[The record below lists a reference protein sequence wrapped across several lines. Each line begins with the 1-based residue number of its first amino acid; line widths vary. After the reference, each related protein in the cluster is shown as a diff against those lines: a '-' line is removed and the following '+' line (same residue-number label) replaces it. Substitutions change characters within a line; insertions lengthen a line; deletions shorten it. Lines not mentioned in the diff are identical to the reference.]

1 MVFLKNWGDIDE
13 RLDPAF
19 YLNLMLL
26 NKNIVS
32 KSAYPVSTFKQKV
45 SMQRGR
51 FGHRPRNDPRYYD
64 GAYPFIQTGNIVK
77 ASATNEKIEFTQTLN
92 ELGLSTSRLF
102 EEKVVVIT
110 IAANI
115 GYSAILDYPACFPD
129 SLVALTAKD
138 DSISLEYLNV
148 YIRFIRDYIEK
159 LAPQAA
165 QKNINLKQLS
175 KLPII
180 VPDIDKQ
187 KLIVSIME
195 KAYTEKVNKEKEANV
210 LLNSMDEYLLKEL
223 SFNLPP
229 VKNILL
235 KNRMFY
241 VNSNEL
247 TGKRFDPF
255 YYQTHFTDFE
265 INTYNNNFIKLG
277 SFVTSISYGAS
288 VENCYT
294 NEGIPFLRITD
305 LKENEINS
313 EEIVYLPIKMEKKLS
328 SSRVQKGDIL
338 ISRSGTIGVCSM
350 VDEAHDGFAFGSFM
364 IKFSLA
370 DINEKFVAYFIN
382 SSIGKMYFERNKIG
396 AVQGNITIPIIKSLP
411 IPNITRE
418 KQNSIV
424 QHLDDIQCN
433 STKLK
438 QQSVKSVE
446 NGLLKIKQILL
457 GDQL

>member
-1 MVFLKNWGDIDE
+1 M
-13 RLDPAF
+13 
-19 YLNLMLL
+19 
-26 NKNIVS
+26 
-32 KSAYPVSTFKQKV
+32 
-45 SMQRGR
+45 
-51 FGHRPRNDPRYYD
+51 
-64 GAYPFIQTGNIVK
+64 
-77 ASATNEKIEFTQTLN
+77 
-92 ELGLSTSRLF
+92 
-102 EEKVVVIT
+102 
-110 IAANI
+110 
-115 GYSAILDYPACFPD
+115 
-129 SLVALTAKD
+129 
-138 DSISLEYLNV
+138 NV

-180 VPDIDKQ
+180 VPDMDKQ

-195 KAYTEKVNKEKEANV
+195 KAYTEKVNKEKEAKI
-210 LLNSMDEYLLKEL
+210 LLNSMDEYLLQEL
-223 SFNLPP
+223 SFDLSPA
-229 VKNILL
+229 KNITL
-235 KNRMFY
+235 KNRIFY
-241 VNSNEL
+241 VDSNEL
-247 TGKRFDPF
+247 TEKRFDPF
-255 YYQTHFTDFE
+255 YYQTHYRDFE
-265 INTYNNNFIKLG
+265 ANTYNNRFIKLG
-277 SFVTSISYGAS
+277 NFITSISYGAS

-313 EEIVYLPIKMEKKLS
+313 EEIMYLPIKMEKKIS

-364 IKFSLA
+364 IRFSLS

-396 AVQGNITIPIIKSLP
+396 AVQENITIPIIKSLLV
-411 IPNITRE
+411 PNITRE

-424 QHLDDIQCN
+424 RHLDDIKDN
-433 STKLK
+433 ATKLK
-438 QQSVKSVE
+438 QQSVKSIE

-457 GDQL
+457 GGEL